1 MVLCHPN
8 HRSKVATQPFC
19 RPVASSK
26 ASASASG
33 PGHRKSPFFI
43 YIYILLLYCS
53 GKSQFVNQF
62 YILFWKITII
72 DLLIYFIAN
81 HGKHPDWA
89 MASSGPWLPV
99 GKLAVQLGS
108 KAQLTARQ
116 RLGRPPSAG
125 TSTQSIVSWQDGGI
139 MRSLTTTG
147 SVQEANIAIGVPHF
161 H

>member
-1 MVLCHPN
+1 MLWFYVTQITGLRWRPNPSVGPWHPARRPPVLRDLDIEN
-8 HRSKVATQPFC
+8 HHFLS
-19 RPVASSK
+19 
-26 ASASASG
+26 
-33 PGHRKSPFFI
+33 I
-43 YIYILLLYCS
+43 YIYFLLLYCS

-89 MASSGPWLPV
+89 MAFSGPWLPV

-125 TSTQSIVSWQDGGI
+125 TSTQSIVS
-139 MRSLTTTG
+139 
-147 SVQEANIAIGVPHF
+147 
-161 H
+161 